1 MLQKV
6 VLRDAAAG
14 VWLIFAGPKEV
25 YVARNQADVPDVLA
39 RTCRRVEEE
48 QLYAAGFVCYE
59 ASAAFDTALV
69 THGQGTLPLVCFGLF
84 GRPERVAHL
93 PESAAPGH
101 GHEWTFTGT
110 REDYLERIE
119 GIKLEIAA
127 GNTYQVNYTIRQHA
141 KDVHDPWGLF
151 LAIAADAPYAAY
163 IDCVDHAIVSAS
175 PELFF
180 ELQGDR
186 LLCKPMKGTAA
197 RGMTAAED
205 REQRRRLHESAKD
218 RAENVMI
225 ADMVRNDIGR
235 IAIPGSVTAAALY
248 DIEKY
253 RTVWQMTSTVT
264 ASTRSSVVDIF
275 RALFPSASVTG
286 APKVAS
292 MKLIATLE
300 DSPRQVYTGAIG
312 YIAPQR
318 HARFSVA
325 IRTALIDRKTGTG
338 VYGVGGGI
346 VWDSDAEDEYQECLN
361 KARVLGSPV
370 PDSGFSLLETM
381 LWTFEDG
388 FVLLQAHLERLQASA
403 EYFDFAFDRVAIEG
417 RLAALADTL
426 SPLAK
431 HRVRLLLPRN
441 GAVGIEAEP
450 APQDGEGRR
459 FRLALA
465 TSPVNTRDPFLY
477 HKTTRR
483 EVYENALQAAGD
495 CDDVLL
501 WNADGNITESSI
513 GNVVVRLRGKLLTPT
528 ATCGLLAGTF
538 RQKLLRDRVIEERP
552 ISLSELADAE
562 AIFLINSVRGWI
574 PCDLQKSN
582 VDAKRSGAS
591 AKAL

>member
-1 MLQKV
+1 MLRKV

-14 VWLIFAGPKEV
+14 EWLIFAGPEEV
-25 YVARNQADVPDVLA
+25 CVALDPADVPDALA
-39 RTCRRVEEE
+39 KTCRRVEEE

-59 ASAAFDTALV
+59 AAAAFDPALV
-69 THGQGTLPLVCFGLF
+69 THGHGPLPLVCFGLF
-84 GRPERVAHL
+84 RKPERVDQL
-93 PESAAPGH
+93 PESAASGPGY
-101 GHEWTFTGT
+101 EWNFTGS
-110 REDYLERIE
+110 REDYLETIARIR
-119 GIKLEIAA
+119 LEIEA
-127 GNTYQVNYTIRQHA
+127 GNTYQVNYTIRQRA
-141 KDVHDPWGLF
+141 KDVQDPWQLF
-151 LAIAADAPYAAY
+151 LATAADAPYAAY
-163 IDCVDHAIVSAS
+163 IDCVDHAILSAS

-180 ELQGDR
+180 ELNGDR

-197 RGMTAAED
+197 RGMTSAED
-205 REQRRRLHESAKD
+205 REKRQKLYESVKD

-235 IAIPGSVTAAALY
+235 IAIPGSVTAEALY

-264 ASTRSSVVDIF
+264 ASTRASVVDIF

-292 MKLIATLE
+292 MKLIAALE

-318 HARFSVA
+318 RARFSVA
-325 IRTALIDRKTGTG
+325 IRTAVIDRKTHTG

-361 KARVLGSPV
+361 KARVLGTPV

-388 FVLLQAHLERLQASA
+388 FVLLVAHLERLQTSA

-417 RLAALADTL
+417 KLAALADTL
-426 SPLAK
+426 PPLGK
-431 HRVRLLLPRN
+431 HRVRLLLQRN

-450 APQDGEGRR
+450 ASQDGQSRR

-465 TSPVNTRDPFLY
+465 MSPVNPRDPFLY

-483 EVYENALQAAGD
+483 GVYENALQAAGD

-501 WNADGNITESSI
+501 WNTDGNITESSI
-513 GNVVVRLRGKLLTPT
+513 GNVVVKLGGKLLTPP

-574 PCDLQKSN
+574 RCDLQHRPTARAGRPSI
-582 VDAKRSGAS
+582 S
-591 AKAL
+591 ALR